1 LRDITASV
9 WNKFWQCGRNKTANY
24 STGIPLKPRQLR
36 LTALQRQIQRL
47 NRQLTIQT
55 SESRRYSWIRFAIFV
70 VGSIL
75 SATAFNWLGSTAG
88 WIILVI
94 TIIIFAV
101 AVRFHRQIQN
111 SITQHQLW
119 RNIKRAQIARMQ
131 LDWDHI
137 PLVIALTLEP
147 KHPFEADLDLVGER
161 SLHHLMNT
169 STSKDG
175 SKRLHQWLSNPDPQL
190 ETIRQRQTLVRELAG
205 LPRFRDK
212 LILYSTLSSSKNQ
225 AHWDSQ
231 QLLDWLKR
239 GEAAPSLRATLL
251 ILAGLSVITIIL
263 FLLNNQGII
272 PPWWVISFVP
282 YAALTISKILR
293 TGGLFDQ
300 AAAMG
305 DIIGKLK
312 LVFSYL
318 ENYPYAENVQL
329 RKLCQPFL
337 TAEHQPST
345 HLRRLTRII
354 AAASLQRTQLLWL
367 AVNAVIP
374 WDIFVAHR
382 LDQLKAELIKE
393 LPIWLDVWF
402 ELEALNS
409 IANLAYLNPDYTF
422 PEFVSA
428 PVDSNVMR
436 TEGIGHPLLEVDA
449 KVVNDFSIQA
459 LGDVVFITGSNM
471 SGKSSFLR
479 TMGIN
484 LCLANAGGPVNASL
498 FQTRLMRL
506 FTCIKVS
513 DSVTDGISYFYA
525 EVKRLKALLSALET
539 QDPRPLF
546 FLIDEIFRGTN
557 NRERLIG
564 SRAYVRALAGKSGA
578 GIVSTHDLELV
589 SLESTIEQISNY
601 HFEESVNGGQM
612 VFDYQLRRGPSPT
625 TNALKIMEM
634 EGLPVDG

>member
-1 LRDITASV
+1 MASA
-9 WNKFWQCGRNKTANY
+9 WSKFWKCGRSKITNY
-24 STGIPLKPRQLR
+24 ATGIPLKPRELR
-36 LTALQRQIQRL
+36 LIALQRQIQRL
-47 NRQLTIQT
+47 NRQLTTLT

-70 VGSIL
+70 TGSLI
-75 SATAFNWLGSTAG
+75 TAAVFNWLGNTAG
-88 WIILVI
+88 WISLVI
-94 TIIIFAV
+94 TIIVFVV

-111 SITQHQLW
+111 SITRHQLW
-119 RNIKRAQIARMQ
+119 RNIKRAQIARIQ

-137 PLVIALTLEP
+137 PLIIALSPEP

-161 SLHHLMNT
+161 SLHHLLNT
-169 STSKDG
+169 ATSKDG

-190 ETIRQRQTLVRELAG
+190 ETIQQRQALVRELAG

-212 LILYSTLSSSKNQ
+212 LILYSTISSSNNQ
-225 AHWDSQ
+225 AYWGSQ
-231 QLLDWLKR
+231 QLLEWLKR
-239 GEAAPSLRATLL
+239 GESAPSLKPTLL
-251 ILAGLSVITIIL
+251 ILVALSAINIVL
-263 FLLNNQGII
+263 FLLNNQGLI

-312 LVFSYL
+312 LVFTYL
-318 ENYPYAENVQL
+318 ENYPYADHEHL

-337 TAEHQPST
+337 TAEHQPSI

-374 WDIFVAHR
+374 WDIFVAYR

-393 LPIWLDVWF
+393 LQVWLDVWF
-402 ELEALNS
+402 EVEALNS

-422 PEFVSA
+422 PEFIST
-428 PVDSNVMR
+428 PTGNNVVR
-436 TEGIGHPLLEVDA
+436 TEGIGHPLLEADT

-459 LGDVVFITGSNM
+459 LGDVVIITGSNM

-479 TMGIN
+479 TMGVN
-484 LCLANAGGPVNASL
+484 LCLANAGGPVNARI
-498 FQTRLMRL
+498 FQTRLLCL

-525 EVKRLKALLSALET
+525 EVKRLKALLSALEIE
-539 QDPRPLF
+539 DDRPLF

-564 SRAYVRALAGKSGA
+564 SQAYVRALAGKNGA
-578 GIVSTHDLELV
+578 
-589 SLESTIEQISNY
+589 
-601 HFEESVNGGQM
+601 
-612 VFDYQLRRGPSPT
+612 
-625 TNALKIMEM
+625 
-634 EGLPVDG
+634 

>member
-1 LRDITASV
+1 L
-9 WNKFWQCGRNKTANY
+9 N
-24 STGIPLKPRQLR
+24 PRQLR
-36 LTALQRQIQRL
+36 LTALQQQIKRL
-47 NRQLTIQT
+47 NRQLTTLT
-55 SESRRYSWIRFAIFV
+55 SESRRYSWIRFAIFIA
-70 VGSIL
+70 GSIL
-75 SATAFNWLGSTAG
+75 TEAAFNWLGSTAG
-88 WIILVI
+88 WISLAIM
-94 TIIIFAV
+94 IISFSV

-111 SITQHQLW
+111 SSTRHHLW
-119 RNIKRAQIARMQ
+119 RKIKRAQIARMQ

-137 PLVIALTLEP
+137 PQLITLSPEP

-169 STSKDG
+169 ATSMDG
-175 SKRLHQWLSNPDPQL
+175 SKRLHQWLSNPNPQL
-190 ETIRQRQTLVRELAG
+190 ATIQQRQALVRELAK

-212 LILYSTLSSSKNQ
+212 LILYSTMSSSKNQ
-225 AHWDSQ
+225 AYWDSQ
-231 QLLDWLKR
+231 HLLDWLKH
-239 GEAAPSLRATLL
+239 GQSAPSLKPTLL
-251 ILAGLSVITIIL
+251 ILIVLSIINIVL
-263 FLLNNQGII
+263 FLLNNQGVI
-272 PPWWVISFVP
+272 PPIWVFSFVP

-305 DIIGKLK
+305 DITGKLK

-318 ENYPYAENVQL
+318 ESYPYADHEHL

-345 HLRRLTRII
+345 HLQRLTRII
-354 AAASLQRTQLLWL
+354 AGASLQRTQLLWL

-393 LPIWLDVWF
+393 LPVWLDVWF

-422 PEFVSA
+422 PEFVST
-428 PVDSNVMR
+428 PTDNNVVR
-436 TEGIGHPLLEVDA
+436 TEGIGHPLLEADT
-449 KVVNDFSIQA
+449 KVVNNFSIQA
-459 LGDVVFITGSNM
+459 LGDVVIITGSNM

-479 TMGIN
+479 TMGVN
-484 LCLANAGGPVNASL
+484 FCLANAGGPVNAQV
-498 FQTRLMRL
+498 FQTRLLRL

-539 QDPRPLF
+539 EDARPLF

-564 SRAYVRALAGKSGA
+564 SRAYVRALAGKNGA

-601 HFEESVNGGQM
+601 HFEETVKDGQM
-612 VFDYQLRRGPSPT
+612 IFDYQLRLGPSPT